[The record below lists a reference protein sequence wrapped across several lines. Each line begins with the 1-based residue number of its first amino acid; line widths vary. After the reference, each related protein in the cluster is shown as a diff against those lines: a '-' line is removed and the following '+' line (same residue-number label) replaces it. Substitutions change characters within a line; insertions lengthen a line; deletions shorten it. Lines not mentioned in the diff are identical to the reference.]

1 MGQSRVVR
9 CLVAGLLCSALSG
22 LGLASAGAAEE
33 ANPSQSCGEGDI
45 YVRVTQWRGTTVVR
59 ELPIATHG
67 GCASSWAT
75 GQMSVA
81 AVVSQCKRLEEGSF
95 RPDGTFFQLTYPHA
109 FYDNPEWTANNRAG
123 CVRVLHGLAT
133 GELDA
138 DVLPFPF

>member
-1 MGQSRVVR
+1 V
-9 CLVAGLLCSALSG
+9 LVNRMIRTAATIAATAALAVIGTSAAH
-22 LGLASAGAAEE
+22 ASPDS
-33 ANPSQSCGEGDI
+33 NPSQLCGPDDI
-45 YVRVTQWRGTTVVR
+45 YVRVTEWRGQTIVR

-67 GCASSWAT
+67 GCVSSWAS

-95 RPDGTFFQLTYPHA
+95 RPDGVWFQLTYPHV
-109 FYDNPEWTANNRAG
+109 FYGTWTAKNRAD
-123 CVRVLHGLAT
+123 CVRILHGLAT

>member
-1 MGQSRVVR
+1 MLVNRMIR
-9 CLVAGLLCSALSG
+9 RAALVAATAALAVAG
-22 LGLASAGAAEE
+22 AGAAQASPES
-33 ANPSQSCGEGDI
+33 NPSHLCGPDDI
-45 YVRVTQWRGTTVVR
+45 YVRVTEWRGQTIVR

-81 AVVSQCKRLEEGSF
+81 AVVSQCKRLEEGSL
-95 RPDGTFFQLTYPHA
+95 RPDGVWFQLTYPHV
-109 FYDNPEWTANNRAG
+109 FYDTWTAKNRAD
-123 CVRVLHGLAT
+123 CVRILHGLAT